1 MIYGI
6 GHKVFDIFEQNKFIF
21 YKTMDT
27 KQQRFITSSLRYYI
41 SVTSETILELRN
53 IFITNKMIL
62 RFPNRIS
69 FTQQLT
75 TQTPNCEVGIMENA
89 FKKYFKVN
97 MDKNGYKPF
106 GVYLTDKF
114 FYIYNIYNHDNDD
127 YIELYTD
134 NLYIQDITDI
144 DTNNLDPIDKLV
156 FDFLKE

>member
-1 MIYGI
+1 MVYGI
-6 GHKVFDIFEQNKFIF
+6 GHKVFDMFKQNEFIKYDSMNF
-21 YKTMDT
+21 
-27 KQQRFITSSLRYYI
+27 KQQRFITTSLRFYI
-41 SVTSETILELRN
+41 SVTSEIILELRN

-75 TQTPNCEVGIMENA
+75 TQTPNCESGIIENA

-97 MDKNGYKPF
+97 MIRNNYKPF
-106 GVYLTDKF
+106 GVYLTNKF
-114 FYIYNIYNHDNDD
+114 FYIYNLYNHDNDD